1 MKKSLSIIAFLITTI
16 SYAQSQGSISY
27 IVNVDTAQH
36 YLNVQM
42 DYVKDTPSGTPLKLK
57 LPVWAPGYY
66 LIVDYPKNLTDFSAS
81 ADKGEATWRKE
92 GKNAWII
99 SASDADTIRADY
111 RIYCNAHSVAE
122 SRVQNDIAFIA
133 PNGIFMHPDN
143 TQVPVQ
149 VTFRLPSNWQH
160 ISTGLKLS
168 DCSSSG
174 DGKAYT
180 YCADNFDI
188 LYDSPLLLGNHHVHH
203 FTHEGHE
210 YEVALETPDGY
221 YESGIEDDWKKVIS
235 ETTKL
240 MGDVPYDNY
249 CLIHLGAGGGG
260 LEHSNSQA
268 CYSNGTWRFNDRAAY
283 INYLGFITHEYF
295 HLYNVKSIRPIE
307 LGPFDYDRE
316 VFTPLLWVSE
326 GFTVYYETQLM
337 LRAGIITPE
346 ELLDELSGYFKNI
359 ETHEG
364 QKHMSLR
371 QSSYDIWLN
380 FFNDN
385 ANHQATTISYYIK
398 GPVIGLLFDCFIRNN
413 TKGER
418 SLDDLMR
425 LLYNRY
431 FLDAKRGFT
440 EEEFWSAAD
449 EIAGTST
456 ALLRHYVDTTD
467 TIDYDALLSPLGI
480 QLDHNAWK
488 LSMQE
493 KPKKNVAKLRKQL
506 LGK

>member
-1 MKKSLSIIAFLITTI
+1 MKKLLSVITALFIITS
-16 SYAQSQGSISY
+16 SYAQNQEKIFY
-27 IVNVDTAQH
+27 TVDIDTAQH
-36 YLNVQM
+36 YLNVHM
-42 DYVKDTPSGTPLKLK
+42 DYVKDSPSLSELKLK

-66 LIVDYPKNLTDFSAS
+66 LIVDYPKNLTDFQVSATFPTGMEER
-81 ADKGEATWRKE
+81 KVTWRKE

-99 SASDADTIRADY
+99 SAPDADTIRADY
-111 RIYCNAHSVAE
+111 RVFCKAYSVAE

-143 TQVPVQ
+143 AQVPVQ
-149 VTFRLPSNWQH
+149 VTFRLPSDWQH

-168 DCSSSG
+168 DSYSYG
-174 DGKAYT
+174 NGKSYT
-180 YCADNFDI
+180 YHADNFDI

-221 YESGIEDDWKKVIS
+221 FASGIEDDWKKVIT

-268 CYSNGTWRFNDRAAY
+268 CYSNGTWNFQDHAEY

-307 LGPFDYDRE
+307 LGPFDYDKE

-337 LRAGIITPE
+337 LRAGIITAE
-346 ELLDELSGYFKNI
+346 ELLDELSGYFQNI

-380 FFNDN
+380 FFNKNENGQD
-385 ANHQATTISYYIK
+385 TRISYYIK
-398 GPVIGLLFDCFIRNN
+398 GPVIGLLFDCFIRDK
-413 TKGER
+413 TKGEK

-440 EEEFWSAAD
+440 EIEFWAAAD

-456 ALLRHYVDTTD
+456 ALLRHYV
-467 TIDYDALLSPLGI
+467 
-480 QLDHNAWK
+480 
-488 LSMQE
+488 
-493 KPKKNVAKLRKQL
+493 
-506 LGK
+506 